1 DIHGKK
7 KKYVQGHICKLDL
20 GRNSGN
26 FMHGGLI
33 RGWFLGAKQGQRGD
47 FSCNLKI
54 SAVQKLQSYFKAC
67 EIFILE
73 LTLHSWLHTEENKM
87 HTLQRYAIARA
98 VNRGDILDFLVNI
111 VRRDDIKGFDLT
123 GLFEEKDKFKDEIRF
138 TSMQPA
144 SVIISK
150 LEERAKNARFNLK
163 KMDCKVKMQ
172 GPNEGRK

>member
-1 DIHGKK
+1 
-7 KKYVQGHICKLDL
+7 
-20 GRNSGN
+20 
-26 FMHGGLI
+26 
-33 RGWFLGAKQGQRGD
+33 
-47 FSCNLKI
+47 
-54 SAVQKLQSYFKAC
+54 KLQSYFKAC

-73 LTLHSWLHTEENKM
+73 LTLHSWLHSEENKRR
-87 HTLQRYAIARA
+87 TLQRYDIAGA
-98 VNRGDILDFLVNI
+98 VNMGDILDFLVNI

-123 GLFEEKDKFKDEIRF
+123 GLFEEKEKFKDEIRF

-150 LEERAKNARFNLK
+150 LEEREKNARFNLK